1 MNIHISY
8 LPRTHEFRLLFEE
21 GHPKVLS
28 DLTKMYHLNEPE
40 RDRLIVP
47 AWRFFLSFE
56 SFKSYIRINGL
67 MKSLSM
73 TDEAKDLLRMVI
85 SQGSQYTLDDVVDI
99 DMTKGE
105 IAEKLRELRFKRPLK
120 DYQLESVQHLLRRT
134 SGADYSVPG
143 SGKSTTAL
151 ALFAIRKALCPN
163 LVMFIVGPKNV
174 FGSWEEQ
181 NAECFEFPLIT
192 CRLHGGA
199 ERIQASLYGKYDV
212 FFITYE
218 ALNNAS
224 HVVADYFRNHDVA
237 LYLDECHKMKGGVN
251 TLTGQTVLNL
261 AHLPAYKTIMSG
273 TPMPNKE
280 SDIVSQFQFLFPS
293 IRTDETTVT
302 EQIQSIYTRT
312 TKRDMNLPS
321 YTLKRTHVNMDKQLR
336 DAYQLLVGL
345 ELDRILED
353 SVDYFD
359 MLRRIKRYSV
369 KLIQLASNPSLLLRT
384 QPELILIPEFEAI
397 TKRLSP
403 KIMAAVS
410 NAFKLAS
417 EGKKVLIWSNFI
429 ETIQTLETQL
439 RSLNPVTI
447 YGATPI
453 GSEEDEFTREGK
465 IYRFR
470 NDDSCFV
477 MIANPMAAS
486 EGISLHMECHNQI
499 FVDRNYDA
507 RLFEQA
513 INRTHRVGLPED
525 KEVVV
530 EILMLENS
538 IDQIIDARLGIKL
551 DRMYEVLNDER
562 LLVETD
568 HDQPTIYD
576 TDYPS
581 SNGLSDED
589 ARELILALRSHLPIA
604 GEV

>member
-1 MNIHISY
+1 MNIHISFM
-8 LPRTHEFRLLFEE
+8 PQSHEFKLVFE
-21 GHPKVLS
+21 GVYPKVIS
-28 DLTKMYHLNEPE
+28 DLTKMYHLNESE

-47 AWRFFLSFE
+47 AWRFLHYFE
-56 SFKSYIRINGL
+56 SFKSYIRINSL
-67 MKSLSM
+67 LKSISM
-73 TDEAKDLLRMVI
+73 TDEVKDLLRVVL
-85 SQGSQYTLDDVVDI
+85 SQGNQYTLDDLVDI
-99 DMTKGE
+99 DMTKE
-105 IAEKLRELRFKRPLK
+105 ELEEKLLELRFKRPLK
-120 DYQLESVQHLLRRT
+120 TYQLGNVQHLLRRT

-151 ALFAIRKALCPN
+151 ALFTIRKALRPN

-181 NAECFEFPLIT
+181 IEECFEFPLIS
-192 CRLHGGA
+192 CRLQGGA

-224 HVVADYFRNHDVA
+224 HVVADYFRNNDVA

-273 TPMPNKE
+273 TPMPNTE

-293 IRTDETTVT
+293 IRTDESTVT
-302 EQIQSIYTRT
+302 EQIQTIYTRT
-312 TKRDMNLPS
+312 TKRDMNLPN
-321 YTLKRTHVNMDKQLR
+321 YTLKRTHVKMDKPLR

-345 ELDRILED
+345 ELDRILEE
-353 SVDYFD
+353 SIDYFD

-369 KLIQLASNPSLLLRT
+369 KLIQLSSNPSLLLRS
-384 QPELILIPEFEAI
+384 QPELILIPEFESL

-429 ETIQTLETQL
+429 ETIQILETQL
-439 RSLNPVTI
+439 QSLNPVTI
-447 YGATPI
+447 YGKTPT
-453 GSEEDEFTREGK
+453 GSDEDWFTREGK
-465 IYRFR
+465 INRFR
-470 NDDSCFV
+470 NDDSCLV

-486 EGISLHMECHNQI
+486 EGISLHMVCQNQI

-513 INRTHRVGLPED
+513 INRTHRVGLPKE

-538 IDQIIDARLGIKL
+538 IDEIINARLEIKL

-562 LLVETD
+562 LLVEMD
-568 HDQPTIYD
+568 HDQPDINETEY
-576 TDYPS
+576 TS
-581 SNGLSDED
+581 SNGMSDED
-589 ARELILALRSHLPIA
+589 ARELILTLRSHLPIV
-604 GEV
+604 GEA